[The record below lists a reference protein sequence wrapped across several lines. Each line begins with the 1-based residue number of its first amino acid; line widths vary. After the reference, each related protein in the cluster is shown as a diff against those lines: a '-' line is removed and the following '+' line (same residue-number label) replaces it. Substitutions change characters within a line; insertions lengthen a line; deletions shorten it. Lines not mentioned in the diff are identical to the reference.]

1 MPSPTT
7 AIDLIN
13 SSARLAGILASGETL
28 TADEANDA
36 LNVLNDVLE
45 GWSTGTISAWETP
58 NEAFTLVPGQ
68 AQYTIGPGGDFNT
81 ERPVQIEAAYTTIN
95 GVDFP
100 IQIIDLLQYN
110 LLSLKTL
117 SEQIVLQMAYVND
130 MPLGR
135 ILMWPVPSTAVPIT
149 FGVSRIITPMASLS
163 AAINYPQGAA
173 KALRYTLAIEL
184 AAEFGT
190 DVPASVR
197 QTYEDAMADYK
208 NANRRQVRSLYDT
221 AIVRPTRAIWQRGY

>member
-28 TADEANDA
+28 SADEANDA
-36 LNVLNDVLE
+36 LSVLNDVLE
-45 GWSTGTISAWETP
+45 QMSTGTISAWQTP
-58 NEAFTLVPGQ
+58 NEQFTLTPGQ
-68 AQYTIGPGGDFNT
+68 DEYTIGPGGNFDT
-81 ERPVQIEAAYTTIN
+81 DRPVQIEAAYTTVN

-100 IQIIDLLQYN
+100 VQIIDLLQYN

-117 SEQIVLQMAYVND
+117 SEQIVLQMVYIND

-135 ILMWPVPSTAVPIT
+135 ILLWPVPSTAVPFTI
-149 FGVSRIITPMASLS
+149 GVSRIITPLASLS
-163 AAINYPQGAA
+163 TPINYPQGAA
-173 KALRYTLAIEL
+173 KFLRYKLAIEL
-184 AAEFGT
+184 AAEFGQE
-190 DVPASVR
+190 VPSTVMVVYQEA
-197 QTYEDAMADYK
+197 EADYK